1 MFSIFR
7 GARSEGDNQDLAP
20 QPQSCLRKNQM
31 PQAHKHLIGR
41 KTSTGVMIGRGSFAT
56 GFLLLTT
63 LYAFAGIFGA
73 VRGIVHDPQHR
84 PVQNAMVMLHS
95 KSSDWSK
102 TASTDSAG
110 EFQFNAVPLGEYS
123 VSVASPGFEQ
133 TAQDVLVESGTVPVL
148 HYQLAVAATREDV
161 TVSSAPVVVP
171 TDTPTPITLIDRT
184 QIERTPGA
192 TRTNSLA
199 VITDFVPG
207 AYFTHDMLHIR
218 GGHQTTWLLDGVPII
233 NTAIAVNV
241 GPQFDPNDIDYLE
254 ANRGS
259 YGAEFG
265 DRTYGVFNVVP
276 RTGFE
281 RNNQAE
287 LALTAGSYYQADADL
302 SFGSHTQRFAYYASV
317 NGNRSNL
324 GLQPPVPQVVHDAQ
338 NGYGAFGSFIFNA
351 DPSDQLRLVT
361 TVRKDYFQIPYDPN
375 PNDIENG
382 AIPANDFTPQYPS
395 IGLRDG
401 QHESDAG
408 VVFSWV
414 HTFNSHLMS
423 TVSPFYHYNRAN
435 YASSPGDVPVATTEN
450 RGSTYAGAQGSFA
463 ANFGRHNVQAGFLSF
478 YQQDNQFFGAKFNP
492 GSGNAPIADT
502 ERPTATQQTLFIDEK
517 FSPFSWMTLTAGIR
531 PTWFSEGSFAAG
543 STNKP
548 VSESAISPRFGATVT
563 LPRLRW
569 TFRAFYGHYYQAP
582 PLETA
587 SGPALINFTAGQGLG
602 FIPLP
607 GERDEEHQ
615 FGVIIPVRG
624 WVIDADNFRTNVT
637 NFLDHNNIGDSS
649 IFFPLTISQAVV
661 RGWELTLR
669 SPLIARRAKIH
680 LAYSNQ
686 IAEGSGTITGG
697 LTDFAVF
704 PELSPLDHDQ
714 RNTLN
719 VGADVTLPWR
729 SFASTNVYYGSGF
742 TNGFRDH
749 PYPGNYLPSH
759 TTFDFSVGKQF
770 SENFSASLTALNVA
784 NHRVELDN
792 SVTFGGF
799 HWNNPREIFVGLR
812 YRFHY

>member
-1 MFSIFR
+1 
-7 GARSEGDNQDLAP
+7 
-20 QPQSCLRKNQM
+20 M
-31 PQAHKHLIGR
+31 PQRYEHFIRRRAD
-41 KTSTGVMIGRGSFAT
+41 TGAWIRFAIFGV
-56 GFLLLTT
+56 GFALLSSVSAL
-63 LYAFAGIFGA
+63 AGVFGA

-84 PVQNAMVMLHS
+84 PVQNAMVMLRA

-102 TASTDSAG
+102 TTNTDSSG

-133 TAQDVLVESGTVPVL
+133 TAQSVQVESGTVPVL
-148 HYQLAVAATREDV
+148 HFQLALATKHEDV
-161 TVSSAPVVVP
+161 TVTSAPVVVP
-171 TDTPTPITLIDRT
+171 TDTPTPITLVDRT

-192 TRTNSLA
+192 SRTNSLA
-199 VITDFVPG
+199 MITNFVPG

-241 GPQFDPNDIDYLE
+241 GAQFDPNDIDYLE
-254 ANRGS
+254 VNRGS

-281 RNNQAE
+281 RNNQGE
-287 LALTAGSYYQADADL
+287 LALTAGNYYQADADL
-302 SFGSHTQRFAYYASV
+302 SFGSHTQRFAYYVSV
-317 NGNRSNL
+317 NGNRTDL
-324 GLQPPVPQVVHDAQ
+324 GLQPPVPEVAHDGA
-338 NGYGAFGSFIFNA
+338 NGYGGFGSFIFNA
-351 DPSDQLRLVT
+351 SASDQLRLVT
-361 TVRKDYFQIPYDPN
+361 TLRKDYFQIPYDPN

-382 AIPANDFTPQYPS
+382 AIPANNFTPQYPS

-423 TVSPFYHYNRAN
+423 TVSPFYHYNRGN
-435 YASSPGDVPVATTEN
+435 YVSSPEDIPVATTEN
-450 RGSTYAGAQGSFA
+450 RGSTYAGGQGSFA
-463 ANFGRHNVQAGFLSF
+463 ANYGRNNLQAGFLSF
-478 YQQDNQFFGAKFNP
+478 YQRDNQFFGAIFND
-492 GSGNAPIADT
+492 GSGNTPIADT
-502 ERPTATQQTLFIDEK
+502 EHPTATQQTVFIDEK
-517 FSPFSWMTLTAGIR
+517 FSPFSWVTLTAGIR
-531 PTWFSEGSFAAG
+531 PTWFSEGNFAAG
-543 STNKP
+543 AASKP
-548 VSESAISPRFGATVT
+548 VSESAVSPRFGATAT
-563 LPRLRW
+563 IPRLRW

-582 PLETA
+582 PLETL
-587 SGPALINFTAGQGLG
+587 SGPALISFTRGQGLG
-602 FIPLP
+602 IIPLR

-615 FGVIIPVRG
+615 FGVSIPFRG
-624 WVIDADNFRTNVT
+624 WVIDADNFRTNAS
-637 NFLDHNNIGDSS
+637 NYLDHNNIGDSS
-649 IFFPLTISQAVV
+649 IFFPLTVSQAVI

-669 SPLIARRAKIH
+669 SPLLARRTTVH

-697 LTDFAVF
+697 LTDFTVF

-742 TNGFRDH
+742 TNGFPGQ

-759 TTFDFSVGKQF
+759 TTFDLSVGKQF
-770 SENFSASLTALNVA
+770 SDNLSLSLTALNLA
-784 NHRVELDN
+784 NRRVELDN
-792 SVTFGGF
+792 SLTFGGF